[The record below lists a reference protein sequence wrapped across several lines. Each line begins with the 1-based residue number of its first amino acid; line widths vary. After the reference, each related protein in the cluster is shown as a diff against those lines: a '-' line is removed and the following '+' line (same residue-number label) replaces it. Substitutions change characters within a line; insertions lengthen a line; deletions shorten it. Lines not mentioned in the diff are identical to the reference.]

1 MAIGRPAGTRARD
14 QDRVDACAELDRAR
28 DDGQLDAEEH
38 ALRIGLATD
47 ARTLGD
53 LHDLVDDLQGDSRLA
68 PVVLPRALPPG
79 AVSGRGVLVVVAV
92 AVLVVILTI
101 VGIAAG
107 IRAYVRSDDPTS
119 VYGSAGYLAPQAI
132 ADVLAAVPTRTGTTT
147 VDSVL
152 FYPDYVIVDVQ
163 DPDAPRKDVSY
174 TYRDGEWRDG
184 FAGDRSSDTVAVDL
198 AVFRPDVLGGLV
210 AGASESL
217 NLDRIDSMYFSLGAD
232 DSGPRVMLHASNDD
246 NEDGYFTAGPD
257 GAFVYVDRFDPDE

>member
-14 QDRVDACAELDRAR
+14 QDRVDACAELDRAL

-38 ALRIGLATD
+38 ALRVGLATD
-47 ARTLGD
+47 ASTLGD

-79 AVSGRGVLVVVAV
+79 TVSGRGILVVVAV
-92 AVLVVILTI
+92 AVLVVIATI
-101 VGIAAG
+101 AAVAAG

-132 ADVLAAVPTRTGTTT
+132 ADVLAAIPSRTGTTT

-163 DPDAPRKDVSY
+163 DPEAPRRSVSV
-174 TYRDGEWRDG
+174 TFRDGEWTDG
-184 FAGDRSSDTVAVDL
+184 FTGDRSSDTVAVD
-198 AVFRPDVLGGLV
+198 VTTFRADVLGGLV
-210 AGASESL
+210 LGAPDSL

-257 GAFVYVDRFDPDE
+257 GAFVYVDRFDPNE